1 MAKDNLESIKL
12 KTRYLVWLYKTA
24 KEAVDRVDRKFTQLE
39 IDRQI
44 RAILFK
50 EINLSAEKKSLEKF
64 LKELDEYI
72 AKKETEAQSLKN
84 PAYAFHKLKLAA
96 IERSI
101 ECLLDKK
108 ALEEIKELHQQEML
122 RRIIEAKE
130 SR

>member
-1 MAKDNLESIKL
+1 MAKNNLESIKL
-12 KTRYLVWLYKTA
+12 KTRYLVWLYKTT

-50 EINLSAEKKSLEKF
+50 EINLSTEKKSLEKF

-72 AKKETEAQSLKN
+72 AKKETEAQSLKD
-84 PAYAFHKLKLAA
+84 PAYTLHKLKLAA

-101 ECLLDKK
+101 ERLLDKK
-108 ALEEIKELHQQEML
+108 SLEEIKELYQQEML
-122 RRIIEAKE
+122 RRIIEAV
-130 SR
+130 